1 MRESYKKEEKH
12 ADREPGERH
21 DASNFRPPTSA
32 GQMLPGRE
40 LTKASATDA
49 LAPPSARASAR
60 GASAR
65 SARGGAR
72 SARPEDDAALA
83 SMRSALGEPGGGSAR
98 YSARD
103 TVRSSWSTARV
114 EKTMVKLMREKEDL
128 MARLQSVDEML
139 VHEEKE
145 ASKAQLMVKGRRGK
159 R

>member
-1 MRESYKKEEKH
+1 
-12 ADREPGERH
+12 
-21 DASNFRPPTSA
+21 
-32 GQMLPGRE
+32 
-40 LTKASATDA
+40 
-49 LAPPSARASAR
+49 
-60 GASAR
+60 
-65 SARGGAR
+65 
-72 SARPEDDAALA
+72 
-83 SMRSALGEPGGGSAR
+83 MRSALGEAGAGGGSAR

-128 MARLQSVDEML
+128 MSRLQSVDEML